1 MQSRYDRDLRERMG
15 PYLVP
20 VGRTVI
26 GLTLGVVLSMIGI
39 ALAWS
44 LYIFFGGQ
52 SIDTWLASLF
62 LGAGFGAGTAAFVAW
77 LHLDRE
83 NSRVLILTALFV
95 VGVGIAGAWGGYQYG
110 SNQEVECCAMPTVS
124 PVYYT
129 ALGSSVMANAAGI
142 VFAAARAFI
151 TRKRQTQFHNAVH

>member
-62 LGAGFGAGTAAFVAW
+62 LGAGVGAGTAAFVAW

-129 ALGSSVMANAAGI
+129 ALGSSVAANAAGI

>member
-1 MQSRYDRDLRERMG
+1 MQSRYDRDLREKVG

-83 NSRVLILTALFV
+83 TGRVLVLTALFV

-129 ALGSSVMANAAGI
+129 ALGSSVVANAAGI
-142 VFAAARAFI
+142 VFAAARAII

>member
-1 MQSRYDRDLRERMG
+1 MQSRYDRDLREKVG

-83 NSRVLILTALFV
+83 NGRVLVLTALFV

-129 ALGSSVMANAAGI
+129 ALGSSVVANVAGI
-142 VFAAARAFI
+142 VFAAARAII